1 MYTILYILVCIIMR
15 RSLYGIEFS
24 LKNRSISLSYV
35 KTQLNTLLINLLRFF
50 LIIAPQD
57 IS

>member
-1 MYTILYILVCIIMR
+1 MYTIMSILVCIIMR
-15 RSLYGIEFS
+15 GSLYASNSCGKSVNITE
-24 LKNRSISLSYV
+24 LR
-35 KTQLNTLLINLLRFF
+35 KTQLNTLLINQLRFF

>member
-1 MYTILYILVCIIMR
+1 MYTIMSILVCIIMR
-15 RSLYGIEFS
+15 GSLYA
-24 LKNRSISLSYV
+24 SLSYV
-35 KTQLNTLLINLLRFF
+35 KTQLNTLLINQLRFF